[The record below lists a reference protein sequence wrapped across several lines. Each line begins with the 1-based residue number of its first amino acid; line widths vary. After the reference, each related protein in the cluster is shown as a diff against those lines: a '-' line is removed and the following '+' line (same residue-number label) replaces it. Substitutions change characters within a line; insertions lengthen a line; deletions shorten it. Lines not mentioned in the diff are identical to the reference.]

1 MKPHEMT
8 IQIARAEGVMMALYG
23 ICRDLVIG
31 CSVDENKD
39 GKLGDVMGDCIN
51 GLMQVYNEL
60 EKADAEQRIDA
71 VHAIDKIV
79 SLIVEHGQNDKQFKL
94 GETIKYS
101 PSAVGKILKEAMD
114 NESK

>member
-1 MKPHEMT
+1 MTPHEMT

-31 CSVDENKD
+31 CSVDEDKD
-39 GKLGDVMGDCIN
+39 GKLGDVLGDTMN

-60 EKADAEQRIDA
+60 EKTDAEQRIDA

-79 SLIVEHGQNDKQFKL
+79 GLIIEHAHSDPQFKF
-94 GETIKYS
+94 GETIKYT
-101 PSAVGKILKEAMD
+101 PSAIGKILKEAVD
-114 NESK
+114 NE

>member
-1 MKPHEMT
+1 
-8 IQIARAEGVMMALYG
+8 MMALYG
-23 ICRDLVIG
+23 ICRDLVIE
-31 CSVDENKD
+31 CSVDEDKD
-39 GKLGDVMGDCIN
+39 GKLGDVLCDTMN

-60 EKADAEQRIDA
+60 EKTDTVQHIDA

-79 SLIVEHGQNDKQFKL
+79 SLIVEHGQNDNQFKL

-101 PSAVGKILKEAMD
+101 PSAVGKILKEAVD